1 MGAFS
6 MVMLSGVPSGRFMAA
21 PTENPPAGAFVCS
34 SYAARLF
41 LYTVRIYSHESAVM
55 TGTDLPVMS
64 IQEWRQLLN
73 DTEALLLAPKKHH
86 RELLHHAYALRD
98 THAVDSGTLAD
109 MLELADEA
117 LMYAH
122 SVQADQQW

>member
-1 MGAFS
+1 M
-6 MVMLSGVPSGRFMAA
+6 
-21 PTENPPAGAFVCS
+21 
-34 SYAARLF
+34 YA
-41 LYTVRIYSHESAVM
+41 YTVIEDAAM
-55 TGTDLPVMS
+55 TGTNLPVMS

-117 LMYAH
+117 LMYSH